1 MRKYTIALLILT
13 MFLPSFLFPVETKAH
28 TNKVAIVIDD
38 FGNNM
43 KGTDKM
49 LSLPIPL
56 TVAVMPFLPSTK
68 EDAIAAHKKGHE
80 VIIHMPMEP
89 IKGKKRMAWT
99 KSNYN

>member
-1 MRKYTIALLILT
+1 
-13 MFLPSFLFPVETKAH
+13 MFLPFFLFPIQANAH

-56 TVAVMPFLPSTK
+56 TVAVMPFLPTTK
-68 EDAIAAHKKGHE
+68 EDAIATHKKDTKLLYICQWNLLK
-80 VIIHMPMEP
+80 V
-89 IKGKKRMAWT
+89 KRMAWT

>member
-43 KGTDKM
+43 KGTDKNVIT
-49 LSLPIPL
+49 SL
-56 TVAVMPFLPSTK
+56 F
-68 EDAIAAHKKGHE
+68 H
-80 VIIHMPMEP
+80 
-89 IKGKKRMAWT
+89 
-99 KSNYN
+99 